1 MVEKRRLEKNANV
14 MILSPQPPIDYE
26 KAARVRELIGQNIL
40 DIEQFK
46 SLVDELDDEIFSDG
60 EIEMYCKQMDKP
72 FDEFRR
78 ERYEILEYDVGCY
91 SMITVFWIYSRD
103 IRLTSPTAQ
112 LWKKLV
118 GEYLDNE

>member
-1 MVEKRRLEKNANV
+1 MVEKGRLEKNANV
-14 MILSPQPPIDYE
+14 MIQLPPIDFE

-40 DIEQFK
+40 DIEHFK
-46 SLVDELDDEIFSDG
+46 PLVDELDGEIFNDG
-60 EIEMYCKQMDKP
+60 ELELYCKQMDKS
-72 FDEFRR
+72 FNEFRR
-78 ERYEILEYDVGCY
+78 ERYNILEYDVGCY